1 MARRLL
7 LSLLLL
13 AAGAALGA
21 PPALVVEAPPELA
34 GAARE
39 VREID
44 PASFLEAQ
52 ELTGVSQPG
61 APIRVVL
68 ASESSPIARQTPR
81 FVTGFAT
88 PDDTIVLFPGRAP
101 RYPTGALADVLRH
114 EVAHVLLF
122 RASNGRPLPRWFH
135 EGVAM
140 AASRPWGL
148 EDRAR
153 LLLELFRPPVP
164 LRDLEREFGGGETS
178 AERAYTLAG
187 SLVQDLLESYGRGL
201 PSAIASRVARGASF
215 EDAFADVTGIP
226 LAVEDWRFL
235 RRQRSKERWLLVL
248 TSSATLWAL
257 VTALGIAAMI
267 KRRRRDALLKRRWAE
282 EEAAHALAA
291 AEADDTVN

>member
-1 MARRLL
+1 VRVFRWLLVFLL
-7 LSLLLL
+7 LG
-13 AAGAALGA
+13 AGARGA
-21 PPALVVEAPPELA
+21 PPSLLVEAPPELA
-34 GAARE
+34 GEARA

-44 PASFLEAQ
+44 PSSFVSAQ
-52 ELTGVSQPG
+52 ELTGSFQAG

-68 ASESSPIARQTPR
+68 APESSPIARQTPR
-81 FVTGFAT
+81 FITGFAT

-101 RYPTGALADVLRH
+101 RYPSGALADVLRH

-122 RASNGRPLPRWFH
+122 RASGSRPLPRWFH

-178 AERAYTLAG
+178 IERAYTLAG

-215 EDAFADVTGIP
+215 DDAFADVTGIP

-248 TSSATLWAL
+248 TSSATVWTL
-257 VTALGIAAMI
+257 VTGLALAAMI

-282 EEAAHALAA
+282 EEAALSPAA
-291 AEADDTVN
+291 ADTDDNIN